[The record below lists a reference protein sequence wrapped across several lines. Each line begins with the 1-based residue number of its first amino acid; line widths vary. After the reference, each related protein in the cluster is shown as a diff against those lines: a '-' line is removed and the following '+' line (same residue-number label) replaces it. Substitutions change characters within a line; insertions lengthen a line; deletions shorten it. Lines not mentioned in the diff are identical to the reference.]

1 MAGIEFKPGMKKDE
15 LLEIAALN
23 GIEADDSMTK
33 TQIMDALKAAGA
45 AQTAEQP
52 ENGPQSGAE
61 GGETSGQGN
70 DTPGGENAAQSG
82 AESEQDAPGGGTGE
96 NENGGDGESD
106 EEDPADGSQSGT
118 EDDGEAGEDNNTTQ
132 PEKPL
137 EGKQEATQGYN
148 LFVYAGPSLPRGRLK
163 ENTVFRGTFEDV
175 KNYLS
180 DALEDY
186 PQIEKLIV
194 PADKLAA
201 FSVKVKTPGNI
212 AHKHYGD
219 IVSAMRG
226 NKEV

>member
-1 MAGIEFKPGMKKDE
+1 MLFR
-15 LLEIAALN
+15 
-23 GIEADDSMTK
+23 S
-33 TQIMDALKAAGA
+33 
-45 AQTAEQP
+45 
-52 ENGPQSGAE
+52 
-61 GGETSGQGN
+61 
-70 DTPGGENAAQSG
+70 
-82 AESEQDAPGGGTGE
+82 
-96 NENGGDGESD
+96 
-106 EEDPADGSQSGT
+106 
-118 EDDGEAGEDNNTTQ
+118 DNNTTQ

-137 EGKQEATQGYN
+137 EGKQEAPQGYN

>member
-1 MAGIEFKPGMKKDE
+1 MAGIEFKPSMKKDE
-15 LLEIAALN
+15 LLEIAVLN
-23 GIEADDSMTK
+23 GIAADDNMTK

-61 GGETSGQGN
+61 GGGMFGQGN
-70 DTPGGENAAQSG
+70 DTPDGENAVQSG
-82 AESEQDAPGGGTGE
+82 TEGQQDAPGDEAGE
-96 NENGGDGESD
+96 NENGDGEENSEEAPTEIPQGAAEGGDGF
-106 EEDPADGSQSGT
+106 
-118 EDDGEAGEDNNTTQ
+118 GEDNNTTP
-132 PEKPL
+132 PEKPA
-137 EGKQEATQGYN
+137 EGKREAPQGYN

-163 ENTVFRGTFEDV
+163 ENTVFRGAFEDV

-180 DALEDY
+180 DVLEDY

-212 AHKHYGD
+212 AHKYYSD

>member
-52 ENGPQSGAE
+52 ENGPQSGAD

-70 DTPGGENAAQSG
+70 DTNSGENAVQSG
-82 AESEQDAPGGGTGE
+82 TEGQQDAPGGGIGNSENGDGE
-96 NENGGDGESD
+96 EAPAESPQGAAEGGDGSV
-106 EEDPADGSQSGT
+106 
-118 EDDGEAGEDNNTTQ
+118 EDNNTTP
-132 PEKPL
+132 PEKPA
-137 EGKQEATQGYN
+137 EGKQEAQQGYN

-163 ENTVFRGTFEDV
+163 ENTVFRGAFEDV

-212 AHKHYGD
+212 AHKYYSD

-226 NKEV
+226 NREV

>member
-52 ENGPQSGAE
+52 ENGPQSGAD

-70 DTPGGENAAQSG
+70 DTNSGENAVQSG
-82 AESEQDAPGGGTGE
+82 TEGQQDAPGGGIGNSENGDGE
-96 NENGGDGESD
+96 EAPAESPQGAAEGGDGSV
-106 EEDPADGSQSGT
+106 
-118 EDDGEAGEDNNTTQ
+118 EDNTP
-132 PEKPL
+132 PEKPA
-137 EGKQEATQGYN
+137 EGKQEAQQGYN

-163 ENTVFRGTFEDV
+163 ENTVFRGAFEDV

-212 AHKHYGD
+212 AHKYYSD

>member
-45 AQTAEQP
+45 AQAAEQP
-52 ENGPQSGAE
+52 ENGPQSGAD

-70 DTPGGENAAQSG
+70 DTHGGENAV
-82 AESEQDAPGGGTGE
+82 
-96 NENGGDGESD
+96 
-106 EEDPADGSQSGT
+106 QSGT
-118 EDDGEAGEDNNTTQ
+118 EGQQDSPGGGIGNSENGDGEEAPAESPQSGADGGDGSGEDNNTTP
-132 PEKPL
+132 PEKPA
-137 EGKQEATQGYN
+137 EGKQEAQQGYN

-163 ENTVFRGTFEDV
+163 ENTVFRGAFEDV

-212 AHKHYGD
+212 AHKYYSD

>member
-1 MAGIEFKPGMKKDE
+1 MAIEFKPSMKKDE
-15 LLEIAALN
+15 LLEIAVLN
-23 GIEADDSMTK
+23 GIAADDSMTRA
-33 TQIMDALKAAGA
+33 QIMDALKAAGA

-52 ENGPQSGAE
+52 ESGPQSGAE
-61 GGETSGQGN
+61 DGGTSGQGN
-70 DTPGGENAAQSG
+70 DTPGGENAV
-82 AESEQDAPGGGTGE
+82 
-96 NENGGDGESD
+96 
-106 EEDPADGSQSGT
+106 QSGT
-118 EDDGEAGEDNNTTQ
+118 EDSDGAGEDNNTTQ

-137 EGKQEATQGYN
+137 EGKQEAPQGYN

>member
-45 AQTAEQP
+45 AQAAEQP
-52 ENGPQSGAE
+52 ENGPQSGA
-61 GGETSGQGN
+61 
-70 DTPGGENAAQSG
+70 D
-82 AESEQDAPGGGTGE
+82 
-96 NENGGDGESD
+96 GGDGS
-106 EEDPADGSQSGT
+106 
-118 EDDGEAGEDNNTTQ
+118 GEDNNTTP
-132 PEKPL
+132 PEKPA
-137 EGKQEATQGYN
+137 EGKQEAQQGYN

-163 ENTVFRGTFEDV
+163 ENTVFRGAFEDV

-212 AHKHYGD
+212 AHKYYSD

>member
-1 MAGIEFKPGMKKDE
+1 MTIEFKPSMKKDE
-15 LLEIAALN
+15 LLEIAVLN
-23 GIEADDSMTK
+23 GIAADDSMTRA
-33 TQIMDALKAAGA
+33 QIMDALKAAGA

-52 ENGPQSGAE
+52 ESGP
-61 GGETSGQGN
+61 
-70 DTPGGENAAQSG
+70 
-82 AESEQDAPGGGTGE
+82 
-96 NENGGDGESD
+96 
-106 EEDPADGSQSGT
+106 QSGT
-118 EDDGEAGEDNNTTQ
+118 EDNDGAGEDNNTTQ

-137 EGKQEATQGYN
+137 EGKQEAPQGYN

>member
-52 ENGPQSGAE
+52 ESGPQSGAE
-61 GGETSGQGN
+61 DGGTSGQGN
-70 DTPGGENAAQSG
+70 DTPGGENAVQSG
-82 AESEQDAPGGGTGE
+82 TEGQQDAPGGGIGNSENGDGE
-96 NENGGDGESD
+96 EAPAESPQGAAEGGDGSV
-106 EEDPADGSQSGT
+106 
-118 EDDGEAGEDNNTTQ
+118 EDNNTTP
-132 PEKPL
+132 PEKPA
-137 EGKQEATQGYN
+137 EGKQEAQQGYN

-163 ENTVFRGTFEDV
+163 ENTVFRGAFEDV

-212 AHKHYGD
+212 AHKYYSD

>member
-1 MAGIEFKPGMKKDE
+1 MAIEFKPSMKKDE
-15 LLEIAALN
+15 LLEIAVLN
-23 GIEADDSMTK
+23 GIAADDSMTRA
-33 TQIMDALKAAGA
+33 QIMDALKAAGA

-52 ENGPQSGAE
+52 ESGPQSGAE
-61 GGETSGQGN
+61 DGGTSGQGN
-70 DTPGGENAAQSG
+70 DTPGGENAVQSG
-82 AESEQDAPGGGTGE
+82 TEGQQDAPGGGAGE
-96 NENGGDGESD
+96 NENGGDG
-106 EEDPADGSQSGT
+106 AGDGEAPTDGPQSGT
-118 EDDGEAGEDNNTTQ
+118 EDSDGAGEDNNTTQ

-137 EGKQEATQGYN
+137 EGKQEAPQGYN

-212 AHKHYGD
+212 VHKHYGD

>member
-52 ENGPQSGAE
+52 ENGPQSGAD
-61 GGETSGQGN
+61 GGDGSGQGN
-70 DTPGGENAAQSG
+70 DTNSGENAVQSG
-82 AESEQDAPGGGTGE
+82 TEGQQDAPGGGIGNSENGDGE
-96 NENGGDGESD
+96 EAPAESPQGAAEGGDGSV
-106 EEDPADGSQSGT
+106 
-118 EDDGEAGEDNNTTQ
+118 EDNNTTP
-132 PEKPL
+132 PEKPA
-137 EGKQEATQGYN
+137 EGKQEAQQGYN

-163 ENTVFRGTFEDV
+163 ENTVFRGAFEDV

-212 AHKHYGD
+212 AHKYYSD

>member
-61 GGETSGQGN
+61 DGGTSGQGN
-70 DTPGGENAAQSG
+70 DTPGGENAV
-82 AESEQDAPGGGTGE
+82 
-96 NENGGDGESD
+96 
-106 EEDPADGSQSGT
+106 QSGT
-118 EDDGEAGEDNNTTQ
+118 EGQQDAPSGGIGNSENGDGKEAPAESPQSGADGGDGSGEDNNTTP
-132 PEKPL
+132 PEKPA
-137 EGKQEATQGYN
+137 EGKQEAQQGYN

-163 ENTVFRGTFEDV
+163 ENTVFRGAFEDV

-201 FSVKVKTPGNI
+201 FSIKVKTPGNI
-212 AHKHYGD
+212 AHKYYSD

>member
-1 MAGIEFKPGMKKDE
+1 MAIEFKPSMKKDE
-15 LLEIAALN
+15 LLEIAVLN
-23 GIEADDSMTK
+23 GIAADDSMTRA
-33 TQIMDALKAAGA
+33 QIMDALKAAGA

-52 ENGPQSGAE
+52 ESGPQSGAE
-61 GGETSGQGN
+61 DGGTSGQGN
-70 DTPGGENAAQSG
+70 DTPGGENAVQSG
-82 AESEQDAPGGGTGE
+82 TEGQQDAPGGGAGE
-96 NENGGDGESD
+96 NENGGDG
-106 EEDPADGSQSGT
+106 AGDGEAPTDGPQSGT
-118 EDDGEAGEDNNTTQ
+118 EDSDGAGEDNNTTQ

-137 EGKQEATQGYN
+137 EGKQEAPQGYN

-201 FSVKVKTPGNI
+201 FSV
-212 AHKHYGD
+212 
-219 IVSAMRG
+219 
-226 NKEV
+226 

>member
-52 ENGPQSGAE
+52 ENGPQSGAD

-70 DTPGGENAAQSG
+70 DTNSGENAVQSG
-82 AESEQDAPGGGTGE
+82 TEGQQDAPGGGIGNSENGDGE
-96 NENGGDGESD
+96 EAPAESPQGDAEGGDGSV
-106 EEDPADGSQSGT
+106 
-118 EDDGEAGEDNNTTQ
+118 EDNNTTP
-132 PEKPL
+132 PEKPA
-137 EGKQEATQGYN
+137 EGKQEAQQGYN

-163 ENTVFRGTFEDV
+163 ENTVFRGAFEDV

-212 AHKHYGD
+212 VHKYYSD

>member
-52 ENGPQSGAE
+52 ENGPQSGAD

-70 DTPGGENAAQSG
+70 DTNSGENAV
-82 AESEQDAPGGGTGE
+82 
-96 NENGGDGESD
+96 
-106 EEDPADGSQSGT
+106 QSGT
-118 EDDGEAGEDNNTTQ
+118 EGQQDTPGGGIGNSENGDGEEAPAESPQGAAEGGDGSVEDNNTTP
-132 PEKPL
+132 PEKPA
-137 EGKQEATQGYN
+137 EGKQEAQQGYN

-163 ENTVFRGTFEDV
+163 ENTVFRGAFEDV

-212 AHKHYGD
+212 AHKYYSD